1 MKETLERIL
10 LVEDDHDIQ
19 TVAGIVLR
27 SLGGFE
33 LDVCGSGA
41 EALERAPNIDPD
53 LILLD
58 VMMPGMDG
66 PTTLEALRKVPG
78 FADKPVVFMTARAQP
93 DEVSGYREL
102 GVADVIVKP
111 FDPAQLCAQVE
122 AIWRRVSTRTSNEP

>member
-1 MKETLERIL
+1 MKATLKRIL

-33 LDVCGSGA
+33 LEICSSGA
-41 EALERAPNIDPD
+41 EALTRAPEIAPD

-66 PTTLEALRKVPG
+66 PTTLKALRKIPG
-78 FADKPVVFMTARAQP
+78 FASKPVVFMTARAQP
-93 DEVSGYREL
+93 NEVSRYRDL

-111 FDPAQLCAQVE
+111 FDPAQLCDLVR
-122 AIWRRVSTRTSNEP
+122 AIWRRVAEKPLAGR